1 MKKGISISVIAAG
14 FVFAA
19 FSNAFAS
26 EKRLSYTDSSTT
38 PLSESIYQSG
48 DVISVTDTLADNY
61 FHLVYKNGKVVL
73 FPDHSQDDP
82 NNKDRTVVVYYQ
94 EFEKIKETKEK
105 YDYEE
110 DIEGEPYIG
119 SLRLLQAE
127 AMASG
132 NGWTATFSGKI
143 SKSVE

>member
-1 MKKGISISVIAAG
+1 MRKGIFITVIAAG

-26 EKRLSYTDSSTT
+26 ENRLSYTDSSTT
-38 PLSESIYQSG
+38 PVSESTYQSG

-61 FHLVYKNGKVVL
+61 FHLVYKNGRVVL
-73 FPDHSQDDP
+73 SPDHSNDDP
-82 NNKDRTVVVYYQ
+82 DNKDRTVLVYYQ
-94 EFEKIKETKEK
+94 EFEKIKKIKDTYE
-105 YDYEE
+105 YEE
-110 DIEGEPYIG
+110 NIEGEPYIG
-119 SLRLLQAE
+119 SLRLLLAE
-127 AMASG
+127 AMDSG

>member
-26 EKRLSYTDSSTT
+26 ENRLSYTDSSTT
-38 PLSESIYQSG
+38 PVSELIYQSG
-48 DVISVTDTLADNY
+48 DVISVTDTL
-61 FHLVYKNGKVVL
+61 YKNGKVVL
-73 FPDHSQDDP
+73 FPDHSEDNP
-82 NNKDRTVVVYYQ
+82 NNKNRTVVVYYQ

-119 SLRLLQAE
+119 SLKLLQAE

-132 NGWTATFSGKI
+132 NGWTAIFSGKI
-143 SKSVE
+143 SKSVK

>member
-1 MKKGISISVIAAG
+1 MQMKKGISISVIAAG

-26 EKRLSYTDSSTT
+26 ENRLSYTDSSTT
-38 PLSESIYQSG
+38 PVSESSYQSG

-73 FPDHSQDDP
+73 SPDHSKDDP
-82 NNKDRTVVVYYQ
+82 DNKDRTVLVYYQ
-94 EFEKIKETKEK
+94 EYNQIIDN

-110 DIEGEPYIG
+110 YIEGEPYIG
-119 SLRLLQAE
+119 SLRLVKAE
-127 AMASG
+127 AMDSG